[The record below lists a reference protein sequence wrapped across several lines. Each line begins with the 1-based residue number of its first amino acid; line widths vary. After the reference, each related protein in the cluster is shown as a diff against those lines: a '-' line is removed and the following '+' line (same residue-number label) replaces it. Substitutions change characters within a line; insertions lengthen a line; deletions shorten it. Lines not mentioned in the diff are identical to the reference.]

1 MLLALMQA
9 IYFPCLKPREQLG
22 GILIRGARQHDIGHD
37 NGPLP

>member
-9 IYFPCLKPREQLG
+9 IYPRCPKPREQLG
-22 GILIRGARQHDIGHD
+22 GILTRGARQHDIGHD